1 MEIFNIQI
9 FGDDIKGFTHLSCS
23 AKKEWIK
30 THTNQSNDVLIDEF
44 LQSNY
49 VKKNVCCAKCGEKY
63 IKDGNIS
70 EKVSNSIKSF
80 TSDNNTSGDGER
92 GTNKRRKQS
101 KTT

>member
-9 FGDDIKGFTHLSCS
+9 FGDTKNEFIHLSCS

-30 THTNQSNDVLIDEF
+30 THTNQTDDILIEEL

-49 VKKNVCCAKCGEKY
+49 IKNNACCAECGEKFKENDFS
-63 IKDGNIS
+63 KDNVTEVAVVEPTEVEGDSKRGNR
-70 EKVSNSIKSF
+70 KRG
-80 TSDNNTSGDGER
+80 NNT
-92 GTNKRRKQS
+92 